1 MSTGHGGRRRGA
13 GRPVGSL
20 NRATREIAD
29 RAAAEGVTPL
39 EVQLTAMR
47 EFWQRAHANGEMDV
61 NLAEKACQIARD
73 CAPFVHP
80 RLASVEA
87 RIDAVGRVEVG
98 IDLIRQE
105 ERLLDLAFGELHLL
119 QRSRP
124 ISEVITAAEV
134 IENPE
139 RMSGDDGEDRAVDG
153 S

>member
-1 MSTGHGGRRRGA
+1 MGDRITYVGLDVHKDGIVVALAAGGRRG
-13 GRPVGSL
+13 
-20 NRATREIAD
+20 
-29 RAAAEGVTPL
+29 
-39 EVQLTAMR
+39 EV
-47 EFWQRAHANGEMDV
+47 
-61 NLAEKACQIARD
+61 D

-124 ISEVITAAEV
+124 IPEFVEAAEAV
-134 IENPE
+134 ENAEP
-139 RMSGDDGEDRAVDG
+139 MSGDDGKDEAADG

>member
-1 MSTGHGGRRRGA
+1 MSTGHGGRRQGA

-73 CAPFVHP
+73 CASFVHP

-87 RIDAVGRVEVG
+87 RIDAIGRVEVG
-98 IDLIRQE
+98 IEVIRQE
-105 ERLLDLAFGELHLL
+105 QRLLDLAFGELHLM
-119 QRSRP
+119 QRSSP
-124 ISEVITAAEV
+124 IPKFVEAVEAVENAE
-134 IENPE
+134 P
-139 RMSGDDGEDRAVDG
+139 MSGDDGKDEAADG

>member
-98 IDLIRQE
+98 IDLVRQE
-105 ERLLDLAFGELHLL
+105 EQLLDLAFGELHLL
-119 QRSRP
+119 QRSRRIP
-124 ISEVITAAEV
+124 RVIEAAEAM
-134 IENPE
+134 ENVAP
-139 RMSGDDGEDRAVDG
+139 MSCDDGKDEAGNG

>member
-1 MSTGHGGRRRGA
+1 MPRGGRREGA
-13 GRPVGSL
+13 GRKPGSKL
-20 NRATREIAD
+20 TKSQLIAAKVRD
-29 RAAAEGVTPL
+29 AGMSPL
-39 EVQLTAMR
+39 ELQLTTMR
-47 EFWQRAHANGEMDV
+47 ELWRRAYLNGEMDV
-61 NLAEKACQIARD
+61 GLATQACQIAKD

-124 ISEVITAAEV
+124 IPEVITAAEV
-134 IENPE
+134 IENAE
-139 RMSGDDGEDRAVDG
+139 RMSGDDREDRAVDG